1 MAAGPQP
8 QQIDVDDVARRLS
21 QLPLFMRELPDGPV
35 EDAGA
40 AMQLD
45 ALKSL
50 MYGEGDAEGELRCP
64 PISSMAVLIG
74 LRQSG
79 LRTSRSKVTIISDQ
93 STSRKPSLSTLKAL
107 RRMMA
112 QSLSH
117 LGKACCPIERRVT
130 WSWVRGTVCM
140 DFGCR

>member
-8 QQIDVDDVARRLS
+8 QQVDVDDVARRLS

-64 PISSMAVLIG
+64 LYSSLTVLIG

-79 LRTSRSKVTIISDQ
+79 LRTSKSKVTIISDQ
-93 STSRKPSLSTLKAL
+93 SSSRKPWPSTLKGL

-112 QSLSH
+112 LSLSH
-117 LGKACCPIERRVT
+117 SGEACCLIERRVT
-130 WSWVRGTVCM
+130 WS
-140 DFGCR
+140 